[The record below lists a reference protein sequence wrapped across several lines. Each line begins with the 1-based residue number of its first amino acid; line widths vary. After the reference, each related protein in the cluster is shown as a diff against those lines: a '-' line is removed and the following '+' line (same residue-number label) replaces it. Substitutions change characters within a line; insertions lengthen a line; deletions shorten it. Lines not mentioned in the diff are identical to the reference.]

1 MESRLIL
8 ARTDQRLID
17 TLLGHKTG
25 GMGSVYF
32 SGYSLTRRDDPQ
44 NVVPP
49 PSSIPFGTFSGKL
62 EQGPPID

>member
-32 SGYSLTRRDDPQ
+32 SGYSLSDLAEALGR
-44 NVVPP
+44 
-49 PSSIPFGTFSGKL
+49 IAL
-62 EQGPPID
+62 QGNFPAVRANAAR